1 MTYPRILAHALL
13 LLAIAGAAV
22 ALAALRPPEVHVD
35 IDQAPPQ
42 APDTGGEPRGF
53 TVVGTATLEAVP
65 DLAELHA
72 TVAVERNDARSA
84 GQDVLLRQKAAT
96 AALDEADVATTSVS
110 LSQMSLDPVH
120 DPKTGRLRAYQAAI
134 SLTVTT
140 AEFDRLP
147 AIVDAL
153 ARAGATSIST
163 TFKVSDLP
171 ALKKK
176 VRQMAG
182 TAAVEKARE
191 LASAVGFKLGAVRA
205 VVESPGD
212 AWSWNGSYANMIV
225 TESAPVAPHGDLQK
239 ITLSVSVTYA
249 LDA

>member
-1 MTYPRILAHALL
+1 MTYPRVLAHALL

-35 IDQAPPQ
+35 IAQAPPA
-42 APDTGGEPRGF
+42 APDAPGEPRGF
-53 TVVGTATLEAVP
+53 TVAGTATLEAVP

-72 TVAVERNDARSA
+72 TVSVEKNDARSA
-84 GQDVLLRQKAAT
+84 GQDVLLRQKAAS
-96 AALDEADVATTSVS
+96 AALAAADVPTTSVA
-110 LSQMSLDPVH
+110 LSQMALDPVH
-120 DPKTGRLRAYQAAI
+120 DPKTGRIRAYRAAV
-134 SLTVTT
+134 SLTITT

-153 ARAGATSIST
+153 SRAGATSIST

-176 VRQMAG
+176 VRKMAG
-182 TAAVEKARE
+182 AAAVEKARE
-191 LASAVGFKLGAVRA
+191 LASAVGFRLGAVRA

-212 AWSWNGSYANMIV
+212 AWSWNGTYANFV
-225 TESAPVAPHGDLQK
+225 TTEAAPSVPHGDLQK
-239 ITLSVSVTYA
+239 ITLTVSVTYA
-249 LDA
+249 LEG